1 MYGSVPDLIVRGTVL
16 KQGEAMRIST
26 VLVLAAA
33 GALGAP
39 AFAQA
44 VVKDF
49 SWPEMRAELVTAGVE
64 VTKDDIAGDTRYLV
78 GKDDTGLVFA
88 VYGFQCD
95 SKETS
100 QRCTGADF
108 VSSFT
113 FKDPATVNDT
123 LAKIDYAALADY
135 KGDDERLKIA
145 RYIIFDHGITRENLQ
160 ANIEVFLRLSNQ
172 VWDDL
177 DEQDLLN

>member
-1 MYGSVPDLIVRGTVL
+1 
-16 KQGEAMRIST
+16 MRIPT

-33 GALGAP
+33 GAFGAP
-39 AFAQA
+39 AFAQSIM
-44 VVKDF
+44 KDF
-49 SWPEMRAELVTAGVE
+49 SWPEMRAEIAVAGAE
-64 VTKDDIAGDTRYLV
+64 VTRDDITGDLRYLA

-113 FKDPATVNDT
+113 FKDPATVNDA
-123 LAKIDYAALADY
+123 LAQIDYASLADY

-145 RYIIFDHGITRENLQ
+145 RYVIFDNGITRENLQ
-160 ANIEVFLRLSNQ
+160 ANIEVFLRLSNKI
-172 VWDDL
+172 WDDL
-177 DEQDLLN
+177 DDDGLLK